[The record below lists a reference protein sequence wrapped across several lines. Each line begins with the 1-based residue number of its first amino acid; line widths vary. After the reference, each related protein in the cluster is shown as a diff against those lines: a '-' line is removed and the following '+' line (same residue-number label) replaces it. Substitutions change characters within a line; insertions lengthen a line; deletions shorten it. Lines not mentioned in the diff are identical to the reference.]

1 MSNLMSAP
9 RKALLEHLAS
19 LPPNRALQYEWIPEV
34 AGISPNSAT
43 NFRKALVEDEL
54 ARVDTWFWP
63 NGGVGHCLKI
73 TDKGRAALAAAVVP
87 DSTESRKVDDRSA
100 ELAKII
106 ANPASV
112 RANVAD
118 LHAHLVLEQ
127 PPEVAKR
134 NIAHVEQLLALLNGV
149 ARKAAA

>member
-9 RKALLEHLAS
+9 RKALLERLAS
-19 LPPNRALQYEWIPEV
+19 LPEDHILLSDQICAV
-34 AGISPNSAT
+34 SGISPRSEL
-43 NFRKALVEDEL
+43 NFRNLMIEEGLLESIRRGPGLEFGVRIT
-54 ARVDTWFWP
+54 AR
-63 NGGVGHCLKI
+63 
-73 TDKGRAALAAAVVP
+73 GREALANAIVP

-118 LHAHLVLEQ
+118 LHAHLVLDQ
-127 PPEVAKR
+127 PPEVARR

>member
-1 MSNLMSAP
+1 MTSNLISAP
-9 RKALLEHLAS
+9 RKALLEHLVDA
-19 LPPNRALQYEWIPEV
+19 PEAPDHEIPEI
-34 AGISPNSAT
+34 AGISPRSVP
-43 NFRKALVEDEL
+43 NFVTALVEEEL
-54 ARVDTWFWP
+54 VTRIPTLRGYVLF
-63 NGGVGHCLKI
+63 I
-73 TDKGRAALAAAVVP
+73 TDKGREALANAIVP
-87 DSTESRKVDDRSA
+87 DATESRKVDDRSA

-118 LHAHLVLEQ
+118 LHAHLVLDQ

>member
-1 MSNLMSAP
+1 MSAS
-9 RKALLEHLAS
+9 RKALLQHLAE
-19 LPPNRALQYEWIPEV
+19 LPEDRALHCQHVAER
-34 AGISPNSAT
+34 AGISPRSLIA
-43 NFRKALVEDEL
+43 FRNALIEDDL
-54 ARVDTWFWP
+54 VQCIGSPT
-63 NGGVGHCLKI
+63 GGDWGLRI
-73 TDKGRAALAAAVVP
+73 TSIGRAALASAVVVEH
-87 DSTESRKVDDRSA
+87 SEARKVDDRSA